1 MTKPFRIMK
10 GDPVDPK
17 FLRYPIYVF
26 PKFNGFRGYIK
37 DGVVYTASNKPFK
50 NRAMQDAFGKPEY
63 EGLDG
68 EFVVGILLS

>member
-17 FLRYPIYVF
+17 HLRYPLYVF

-37 DGVVYTASNKPFK
+37 DGS
-50 NRAMQDAFGKPEY
+50 
-63 EGLDG
+63 
-68 EFVVGILLS
+68 